1 MADIA
6 VAPRRPA
13 PAPVRVVHSRTCR
26 YPHCAGQCNSANAK
40 RQAHTTGDIYRLD
53 GSTVP
58 DIGVAAGARPPASA
72 RVVHSSSCRDL
83 HCIGHCNLVQQNDV
97 SKRYLAAPAGPV
109 PQGMRSGTTG
119 SSFSRHHLGTTESYS
134 NAAGP
139 NKDVRLVQSPYVH
152 DEAPVDI
159 SHLAA
164 GSMARCPYTDHF
176 FIVPPKLGSALSAS
190 ADADPL
196 PVMRQERPTANSH
209 TDVLGDVGDDDA
221 PVDYAAFVQL

>member
-1 MADIA
+1 M
-6 VAPRRPA
+6 
-13 PAPVRVVHSRTCR
+13 
-26 YPHCAGQCNSANAK
+26 
-40 RQAHTTGDIYRLD
+40 
-53 GSTVP
+53 
-58 DIGVAAGARPPASA
+58 
-72 RVVHSSSCRDL
+72 
-83 HCIGHCNLVQQNDV
+83 
-97 SKRYLAAPAGPV
+97 

-139 NKDVRLVQSPYVH
+139 NKDVRLVQSPYRVH

-190 ADADPL
+190 ADVDLL
-196 PVMRQERPTANSH
+196 PPMRQERHTANNNI
-209 TDVLGDVGDDDA
+209 DVLGDVGDDDA
-221 PVDYAAFVQL
+221 PVDYAAFVHL